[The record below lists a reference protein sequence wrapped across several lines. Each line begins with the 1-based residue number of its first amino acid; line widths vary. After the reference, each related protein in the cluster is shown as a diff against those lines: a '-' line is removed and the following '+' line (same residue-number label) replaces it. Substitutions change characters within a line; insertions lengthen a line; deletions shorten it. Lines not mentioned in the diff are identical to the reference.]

1 MSKLRIGF
9 VLTGSFC
16 TFSKVMPVI
25 QALIERGD
33 TGHADS
39 VRQRRYTRHPLWHS
53 RALARGTDR
62 THRHLPYRQHC
73 FRRAD
78 WTEGAV

>member
-33 TGHADS
+33 TVTPILSDS
-39 VRQRRYTRHPLWHS
+39 AGTLDTRFGTAAHWREELTHS
-53 RALARGTDR
+53 PAS
-62 THRHLPYRQHC
+62 PYRQHC

>member
-25 QALIERGD
+25 QALIKRGD
-33 TGHADS
+33 TVTPILSDS
-39 VRQRRYTRHPLWHS
+39 AGTLD
-53 RALARGTDR
+53 RALARGADR
-62 THRHLPYRQHC
+62 THQRLPYRQHC